1 MEEESIK
8 IVKHLDNRINLN
20 QARRYV
26 FEQGAALVT
35 YREFENQ
42 SSNIGNTVNITCNP
56 STSAHVV
63 SRNVKKIASFRV
75 TITGQTIDGSELLK
89 PGYHCPAPFPILSVS
104 QSESMTVGQASV
116 TQDNISSNWRALMR
130 YNNEM
135 STNNYINSLCP
146 SMLDQSQDFVYFIDT
161 NRNPMANLYGDNV
174 LMTPRGAFFNY
185 TVESNTS
192 TQAVVTFES
201 VENLNISP
209 FIIGDIGSSTAG
221 FAGINTASYSLQ
233 LGDLSLCMSLVH
245 AQDGTSSI
253 QRVEGVI
260 TRFALGFE
268 FLQPHRSVTIPR
280 NQVMSYYRPYLTTT
294 VTSVPIPP
302 NGERAMPT
310 ATVQL
315 EGIPSRIYVW
325 ACDAHSNSDAFT
337 PQVFLA
343 CQNTKGALQVRINGL
358 PSLDTYTRQ
367 GLYAMSRDNG
377 CNMDYSQFCKYT
389 GSVICIDPSKNLGVQ
404 DDAAPGLSQKN
415 EFSFDYLVK
424 NTSTLRTIANP
435 TLNVLVVYSGV
446 FKITEGVSSW
456 SLNPLSS
463 DQVRLT
469 PIDTTFRE
477 SPLSQDVFGGSLWKR
492 AGRALKSAHDFAKEN
507 KLVSKALTYS
517 GHPIYGKIADQL
529 GYGAVVKGGRGRGR
543 AMSRSELNTD

>member
-1 MEEESIK
+1 
-8 IVKHLDNRINLN
+8 
-20 QARRYV
+20 
-26 FEQGAALVT
+26 
-35 YREFENQ
+35 
-42 SSNIGNTVNITCNP
+42 
-56 STSAHVV
+56 
-63 SRNVKKIASFRV
+63 
-75 TITGQTIDGSELLK
+75 
-89 PGYHCPAPFPILSVS
+89 
-104 QSESMTVGQASV
+104 
-116 TQDNISSNWRALMR
+116 
-130 YNNEM
+130 
-135 STNNYINSLCP
+135 
-146 SMLDQSQDFVYFIDT
+146 MLDQSQDFTDMIDT
-161 NRNPMANLYGDNV
+161 NRNPLSELYGDNV

-185 TVESNTS
+185 TVVSNNS

-233 LGDLSLCMSLVH
+233 LGDLSLCMSLVF

-253 QRVEGVI
+253 SRVEGVV

-294 VTSVPIPP
+294 VSNVPIAP
-302 NGERAMPT
+302 GGLRAMPT

-325 ACDAHSNSDAFT
+325 ATDAVSNFNAFT
-337 PQVFLA
+337 PQVFMA

-377 CNMDYSQFCKYT
+377 CNMDYSQFCRFT

-415 EFSFDYLVK
+415 EFSFDYLVE
-424 NTSTLRTIANP
+424 NTSNTRTITNP

-446 FKITEGVSSW
+446 FKISEGVSSW
-456 SLNPLSS
+456 SLNPLTS

-492 AGRALKSAHDFAKEN
+492 AGRALKQIHDFAKDN
-507 KLVSKALTYS
+507 KLVSKALTAS
-517 GHPIYGKIADQL
+517 GHPMYGKIASQL
-529 GYGAVVKGGRGRGR
+529 GYGGAIEGGRIGRRGRGR
-543 AMSRSELNTD
+543 AMSRSELNID